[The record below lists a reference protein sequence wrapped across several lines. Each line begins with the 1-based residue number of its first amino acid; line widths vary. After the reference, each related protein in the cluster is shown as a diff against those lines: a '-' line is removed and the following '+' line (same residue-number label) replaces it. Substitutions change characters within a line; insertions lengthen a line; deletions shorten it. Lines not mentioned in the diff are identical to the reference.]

1 MIINIDRTPIQTS
14 ISKNKKREEKF
25 LHWLKICKQKN
36 SLRQV
41 SNVGGIQTENFPLE
55 MIKDSFKQ
63 DIDKYINSFKK
74 KCNFKWRINAC
85 WINENNYGDFN
96 MPHNHNVPDV
106 QFSGIWYLKCP
117 PNSGRLVL
125 LNNADSTDSS
135 FLFDFIDDP
144 ISWVRYNIVPEK
156 YQLILFP
163 SFLVH
168 LVEPSKSKENRI
180 SVAFNI
186 ELIK

>member
-1 MIINIDRTPIQTS
+1 MIININRTPIQIT
-14 ISKNKKREEKF
+14 INKNKKREEKF
-25 LHWLKICKQKN
+25 LHWLKICKEKN

-41 SNVGGIQTENFPLE
+41 SNVGGIQTENFPLS

-63 DIDKYINSFKK
+63 DIDQYLNSFNK
-74 KCNFKWRINAC
+74 KCNFKWKINGC
-85 WINENNYGDFN
+85 WVNENYYGDFN
-96 MPHNHNVPDV
+96 MPHNHAASNS

-117 PNSGRLVL
+117 HNSGKLIL
-125 LNNADSTDSS
+125 LNNANNSDYSL
-135 FLFDFIDDP
+135 LFDFIDDP
-144 ISWVRYNIVPEK
+144 LSWVNYSVIPEQH
-156 YQLILFP
+156 QLVLFP